1 MACWRGPTDVLAAG
15 VAVLGVEGLEAG
27 AAVGTA
33 LLHDVT
39 LAAQDRLT
47 LETAE
52 VLHVPMASFCLG
64 ALIRKDDLERRRGGG
79 GGGGGGGGWGGV
91 WGCGGGGGG
100 GGGWGPWS
108 DTRVFL

>member
-15 VAVLGVEGLEAG
+15 VAVLCVGGLEAG

-52 VLHVPMASFCLG
+52 VLHVPVSALCFCTF
-64 ALIRKDDLERRRGGG
+64 I
-79 GGGGGGGGWGGV
+79 
-91 WGCGGGGGG
+91 C
-100 GGGWGPWS
+100 
-108 DTRVFL
+108 